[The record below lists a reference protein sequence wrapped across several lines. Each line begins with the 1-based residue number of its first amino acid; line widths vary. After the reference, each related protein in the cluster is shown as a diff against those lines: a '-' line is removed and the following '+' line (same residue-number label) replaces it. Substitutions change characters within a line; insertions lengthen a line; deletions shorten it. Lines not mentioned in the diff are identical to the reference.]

1 MYKKKTE
8 NINEKNTEFA
18 NNMNFDLPDERM
30 EQIDLKLESLLH
42 IMKYEDYVQ
51 FIKSDEKLKIYDE
64 LLGKYANN
72 DTTSKVLING
82 FNNEMYEYLNKIIDD
97 KLKELI
103 LQRKSP

>member
-8 NINEKNTEFA
+8 NINEKYTELA

-30 EQIDLKLESLLH
+30 EQIDSKLDSLLH
-42 IMKYEDYVQ
+42 LMKYEEYVH
-51 FIKSDEKLKIYDE
+51 FIKSDEKLKIYDK

-103 LQRKSP
+103 LQ